1 MGFTAAGIGSLLAT
15 GSFAEA
21 SVQQRIRGV
30 DEAVNY
36 PDWPA
41 VDKYPAKKST
51 IFTEEL
57 TGREITSENVTLA
70 YNNFYEFR
78 TDKANVWRHVE
89 RFETRPWEVEVGGLV
104 SNPQT
109 FDVDD
114 LIRSMP
120 LEERDS
126 VAPPA
131 DDRCG
136 GAAVVPVAVPR
147 GTYYRR
153 GDERLVFV
161 GHRCLRQTDA
171 KAERCSHSI
180 NNPLEIRIQT
190 AQVDRFDRIY
200 GRAAENVVEHGYSI
214 GIWFLGQH
222 QPRGRTPAMVTGNRT
237 SYSQQS
243 EGPDTSVQWLC

>member
-1 MGFTAAGIGSLLAT
+1 MLIRKPKGWEIPEREVTPEGAYLNRRELVRSMGFTAAGIGSLLAT
-15 GSFAEA
+15 RSFAEA

-51 IFTEEL
+51 VFTEEL

-104 SNPQT
+104 SDPQT

-120 LEERDS
+120 LEER
-126 VAPPA
+126 VYRF
-131 DDRCG
+131 RC
-136 GAAVVPVAVPR
+136 
-147 GTYYRR
+147 
-153 GDERLVFV
+153 
-161 GHRCLRQTDA
+161 
-171 KAERCSHSI
+171 
-180 NNPLEIRIQT
+180 
-190 AQVDRFDRIY
+190 
-200 GRAAENVVEHGYSI
+200 VEA
-214 GIWFLGQH
+214 W
-222 QPRGRTPAMVTGNRT
+222 
-237 SYSQQS
+237 
-243 EGPDTSVQWLC
+243 D